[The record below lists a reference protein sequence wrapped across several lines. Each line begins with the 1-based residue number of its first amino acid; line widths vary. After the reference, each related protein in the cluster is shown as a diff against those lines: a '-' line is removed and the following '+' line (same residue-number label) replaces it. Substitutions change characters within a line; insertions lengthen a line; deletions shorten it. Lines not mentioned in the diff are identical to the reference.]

1 MKATTLR
8 CLLTLALTTL
18 AVPCG
23 DAAESDPGI
32 WWEVQL
38 TSDGSQ
44 VEITVSTAGLAG
56 DRSLTKAMCQV
67 AFLGRKGLLG
77 TQLYAFPVPQEAGVE
92 KSETFSHVY
101 GDKVLSVT
109 GPEMKYNLGDPDSA
123 DETEAGESGSIPARK
138 NP

>member
-8 CLLTLALTTL
+8 CLLTLVPTL
-18 AVPCG
+18 AL
-23 DAAESDPGI
+23 AAGEAAAADHGL
-32 WWEVQL
+32 WWEVRL
-38 TSDGSQ
+38 ASDRSH
-44 VEITVSTAGLAG
+44 VEITVSTAELTG

-77 TQLYAFPVPQEAGVE
+77 TQLYAFPVPLEAGVE
-92 KSETFSHVY
+92 ESETFSHVY

-109 GPEMKYNLGDPDSA
+109 GPEMKYTVGDPDSA
-123 DETEAGESGSIPARK
+123 GETDAGESGSIPARK